1 MKYKVEYL
9 RANPAGNITAFVIGD
24 VDPSHRAKIA
34 NIIIED
40 QDPGVE
46 QVGFISKNTDGSYR
60 MDMMGG
66 EFCANASRS
75 FGLYLAKTLDL
86 ASEKP
91 LEIQVS
97 GSNDKVQVK
106 VDKAQMTAE
115 IILSPAKEV
124 KDLKL
129 AGGTYTTVFLDGIIH
144 VIVNDRAEDRALA
157 EEIINELKNSY
168 TDDAYGLMFLDEKN
182 LTMVPY
188 VYVEETKTLIREG
201 SCGSGTFSAGYY
213 LNKEK
218 AIDFKARLKQP
229 GGSLEVKAQ
238 EFNDSLTYSIGGPV
252 SFGAIEEMEFDI

>member
-9 RANPAGNITAFVIGD
+9 RANPAGNITAFVIGQ

-40 QDPGVE
+40 QDPSVE

-86 ASEKP
+86 ADENP

-106 VDKAQMTAE
+106 VDKDQMTAE

-124 KDLKL
+124 KDLNL

-144 VIVNDRAEDRALA
+144 TIVNYRAEDKALA
-157 EEIINELKNSY
+157 EEIIKDLKNSY
-168 TDDAYGLMFLDEKN
+168 RDDAYGVMFLDEKN

-218 AIDFKARLKQP
+218 DPDFKATLKQP

-238 EFNDSLTYSIGGPV
+238 KVNGSLTYSIGGPV
-252 SFGAIEEMEFDI
+252 SFGPIEQMEFDI

>member
-1 MKYKVEYL
+1 MKYNLDYL
-9 RANPAGNITAFVIGD
+9 RADPAGNITAFVIGD

-34 NIIIED
+34 NKIID
-40 QDPGVE
+40 DYDPSVE
-46 QVGFISKNTDGSYR
+46 QVGFISKKADGSYR

-86 ASEKP
+86 ANEN
-91 LEIQVS
+91 LVEAEVS
-97 GSNDKVQVK
+97 GSKDKVQVK
-106 VDKAQMTAE
+106 VDKDQMTAE
-115 IILSPAKEV
+115 IILSPAREV

-144 VIVNDRAEDRALA
+144 VIVNDRAEDKTLA
-157 EEIINELKNSY
+157 EEIIDELKNSY
-168 TDDAYGLMFLDEKN
+168 TDDAYGVMFLDEKN

-213 LNKEK
+213 LNKDE
-218 AIDFKARLKQP
+218 DPNFKATLKQP

-238 EFNDSLTYSIGGPV
+238 RLDDSLTYSIGGPV
-252 SFGAIEEMEFDI
+252 SFGPIEEVEFDI